1 MEKYTINY
9 KGSKKLCSFYSGDL
23 PITGK
28 QKFNED
34 KNRLENIFSAKNI
47 FVYDNSNYM
56 FFTSKDEAIEFLQY
70 IKRTIEENR
79 VRYENVLTGSTDLLL
94 AYANNLSIVTEYKPI
109 LNCNGEPIADNH
121 DIVYLSR

>member
-9 KGSKKLCSFYSGDL
+9 KGSKKLCGLCDGDL

-47 FVYDNSNYM
+47 FIFDNNNYM
-56 FFTSKDEAIEFLQY
+56 FFTFENEAKEYLTY

-79 VRYENVLTGSTDLLL
+79 DRYEKALTGSTDLLL
-94 AYANNLSIVTEYKPI
+94 AYAENLSVVTECKPI
-109 LNCNGEPIADNH
+109 LNCNNEPMADNH